1 MAVECERL
9 LTWDYYSYSALSK
22 SHNVLIIKVFIDIF
36 KGSTRIVAMSAK
48 PAGNVVPLPRRGKH
62 LRRGSWG
69 SAVDRLDAR
78 VAEMERRIEDFD
90 RRYAQMTIRAR
101 FGAAGA
107 LSLLIHAFVI
117 FGLTFVLPDL
127 RGLKNMAP
135 PLEVVLVN
143 TKSQAKPQKAD
154 ALAQHHLD
162 GGGNTDEK
170 QRAKSPLP
178 AVTQDTQT
186 EELRAARKRLADLE
200 RQAFQLLTQ
209 TKSRSRVEQATAKQT
224 PPVET
229 PAEPAPAVDA
239 HDLVQRSMAIAR
251 LEAQIS
257 RDWNSYQE
265 RPRRKFIGAR
275 AQEYRFARYVDDWRQ
290 KIERLGELNYPQ
302 AARDQRIYGSLVAT
316 VSIRANGSLEKVQ
329 IDRSSGHKVLDEA
342 TVRIVTMA
350 APYSAF
356 PENIA
361 RDTDILHIT
370 RTWIFTRSDQ
380 FTSQ

>member
-1 MAVECERL
+1 
-9 LTWDYYSYSALSK
+9 
-22 SHNVLIIKVFIDIF
+22 
-36 KGSTRIVAMSAK
+36 MSAK

-62 LRRGSWG
+62 LRRGTWG
-69 SAVDRLDAR
+69 GAVDRLDAR

-101 FGAAGA
+101 FGAAGV

-127 RGLKNMAP
+127 RGMKNMAP

-143 TKSQAKPQKAD
+143 TKSPARPQQAD

-186 EELRAARKRLADLE
+186 EELQVTRKRLAELE

-209 TKSRSRVEQATAKQT
+209 VKSKSRVDQATAKQA
-224 PPVET
+224 PPVES
-229 PAEPAPAVDA
+229 PPEIAPAVDA
-239 HDLVQRSMAIAR
+239 NDLVQRSMAIAR

-290 KIERLGELNYPQ
+290 KIERIGELNYPQ

>member
-1 MAVECERL
+1 M
-9 LTWDYYSYSALSK
+9 LTQVKSK
-22 SHNVLIIKVFIDIF
+22 S
-36 KGSTRIVAMSAK
+36 R
-48 PAGNVVPLPRRGKH
+48 
-62 LRRGSWG
+62 
-69 SAVDRLDAR
+69 VD
-78 VAEMERRIEDFD
+78 
-90 RRYAQMTIRAR
+90 
-101 FGAAGA
+101 
-107 LSLLIHAFVI
+107 
-117 FGLTFVLPDL
+117 
-127 RGLKNMAP
+127 
-135 PLEVVLVN
+135 
-143 TKSQAKPQKAD
+143 
-154 ALAQHHLD
+154 
-162 GGGNTDEK
+162 
-170 QRAKSPLP
+170 
-178 AVTQDTQT
+178 
-186 EELRAARKRLADLE
+186 
-200 RQAFQLLTQ
+200 
-209 TKSRSRVEQATAKQT
+209 QATAKQA
-224 PPVET
+224 PPVES
-229 PAEPAPAVDA
+229 PPEIAPAVDA
-239 HDLVQRSMAIAR
+239 NDLVQRSMAIAR

-290 KIERLGELNYPQ
+290 KIERIGELNYPQ

>member
-1 MAVECERL
+1 
-9 LTWDYYSYSALSK
+9 
-22 SHNVLIIKVFIDIF
+22 
-36 KGSTRIVAMSAK
+36 MSAQ

-62 LRRGSWG
+62 LRRGTWG

-101 FGAAGA
+101 FGAAGV

-117 FGLTFVLPDL
+117 FGLSFVLPDL
-127 RGLKNMAP
+127 RGMKNMAP

-143 TKSQAKPQKAD
+143 TKSQARPEKAD

-186 EELRAARKRLADLE
+186 EELRVARKRLAELE

-209 TKSRSRVEQATAKQT
+209 VKSKSRVDQAAANKA
-224 PPVET
+224 PPVEST
-229 PAEPAPAVDA
+229 PEAAPAVDA
-239 HDLVQRSMAIAR
+239 NDLVQRSMAIAR

-290 KIERLGELNYPQ
+290 KIERIGELNYPQ

>member
-1 MAVECERL
+1 
-9 LTWDYYSYSALSK
+9 
-22 SHNVLIIKVFIDIF
+22 
-36 KGSTRIVAMSAK
+36 MSAQ

-62 LRRGSWG
+62 ARRGSWG
-69 SAVDRLDAR
+69 GAVDQLDAR
-78 VAEMERRIEDFD
+78 VAELERRIEDFD
-90 RRYAQMTIRAR
+90 RHYAQMTIRAR
-101 FGAAGA
+101 FSAAGV

-127 RGLKNMAP
+127 RGLNSKAP
-135 PLEVVLVN
+135 PLNVVLVN
-143 TKSQAKPQKAD
+143 TKSQSKPQKAD

-162 GGGNTDEK
+162 GGGNTEEK

-178 AVTQDTQT
+178 AVTRDTQT
-186 EELRAARKRLADLE
+186 EELQIARKRVAELE

-209 TKSRSRVEQATAKQT
+209 VKSKVRVDRAVEKPAPQSKT
-224 PPVET
+224 PP
-229 PAEPAPAVDA
+229 EPVPTIDA
-239 HDLVQRSMAIAR
+239 NDLVQSSLAIAR

-257 RDWNSYQE
+257 RDWNNYQE

-290 KIERLGELNYPQ
+290 KIERIGELNYPQ
-302 AARDQRIYGSLVAT
+302 AARDQGIYGSLVAT

-329 IDRSSGHKVLDEA
+329 IDRSSGHKLLDEA

-350 APYSAF
+350 APYSRF

-370 RTWIFTRSDQ
+370 RTWTFTRSDQ
-380 FTSQ
+380 FVSQ

>member
-1 MAVECERL
+1 
-9 LTWDYYSYSALSK
+9 
-22 SHNVLIIKVFIDIF
+22 
-36 KGSTRIVAMSAK
+36 MSAK

-69 SAVDRLDAR
+69 GAVDRLDAR

-90 RRYAQMTIRAR
+90 RHYAQMTIRAR
-101 FGAAGA
+101 FGAAGV

-127 RGLKNMAP
+127 RSLKNVAP

-143 TKSQAKPQKAD
+143 TKSLAKPQKAD

-162 GGGNTDEK
+162 GGGNTDK
-170 QRAKSPLP
+170 KLRAKSPLP
-178 AVTQDTQT
+178 AVAQDIQT
-186 EELRAARKRLADLE
+186 DELQAARKRLADLE
-200 RQAFQLLTQ
+200 LQAYRLLTQ
-209 TKSRSRVEQATAKQT
+209 AKSQSRVEQATAKQT
-224 PPVET
+224 PPVES
-229 PAEPAPAVDA
+229 PAEPVPTIDA

-290 KIERLGELNYPQ
+290 KIERIGELNYPQ
-302 AARDQRIYGSLVAT
+302 AARDQGIYGSLVAT
-316 VSIRANGSLEKVQ
+316 VSIRANGSLDKVQ
-329 IDRSSGHKVLDEA
+329 INRSSGHKVLDEA

-350 APYSAF
+350 APYSVF